1 MPRTNSCL
9 AVLLMA
15 ASPAYAADQATR
27 ADQFAAADLN
37 NDGVLSSSEIGNAKD
52 KISAAI
58 AVKTA

>member
-1 MPRTNSCL
+1 
-9 AVLLMA
+9 MA

-27 ADQFAAADLN
+27 GDQFAAADLN

>member
-27 ADQFAAADLN
+27 GDQFAAADLN
-37 NDGVLSSSEIGNAKD
+37 NDGVLSSSEIAKD